1 VTRTSADLALI
12 DGKILTMNK
21 SQPSAEAVAI
31 KNSRIVKVG
40 TTDEIS
46 HLIGKNTKIVY
57 LDWRTVVPGF
67 IDTHIHVADF
77 GRFLLWMNLTS
88 VGSIAQMLNMLSQR
102 LEKTLEGK
110 WVVGR
115 GWDENRFAEKRLPN
129 RFDLDAVSQNSPVIF
144 YHSCGQVCVVNSKA
158 LELAGITKET
168 TVLEGGIIET
178 DSLTGE
184 PTGLLRE
191 TATDLV
197 WRKIPEPSVDELAE
211 VAALACEKIIEAGI
225 TSIHWMAESST
236 DVAILKR
243 LVANKKLPLS
253 VYMIVPEHLL
263 SDSGLRNGLE
273 GSAAKIEGVEVFADG
288 FLASKTAALF
298 QPYFGSP
305 STNGKLLSSSTAM
318 ASTASKIVDAGFQFV
333 IHAMGDKAI
342 DAALEAIKKSAKK
355 GRPRIEQAALLN
367 EELIQRVKNLK
378 VTISVQPLVAASEFS
393 VYSAEEHLGK
403 QRARWLY
410 PLMTMMKKG
419 IKVCSGSDCPME
431 PLNPLLGIHALVNRQ
446 YFPEESLT
454 VDEALRMYTINAAY
468 ASEEEN
474 EKGSIEEGK
483 LADLTVL
490 SDDLSDSATNKINS
504 LVVDMTII
512 GGKAVYER

>member
-1 VTRTSADLALI
+1 
-12 DGKILTMNK
+12 
-21 SQPSAEAVAI
+21 
-31 KNSRIVKVG
+31 
-40 TTDEIS
+40 
-46 HLIGKNTKIVY
+46 
-57 LDWRTVVPGF
+57 
-67 IDTHIHVADF
+67 
-77 GRFLLWMNLTS
+77 
-88 VGSIAQMLNMLSQR
+88 
-102 LEKTLEGK
+102 
-110 WVVGR
+110 
-115 GWDENRFAEKRLPN
+115 
-129 RFDLDAVSQNSPVIF
+129 
-144 YHSCGQVCVVNSKA
+144 
-158 LELAGITKET
+158 
-168 TVLEGGIIET
+168 
-178 DSLTGE
+178 
-184 PTGLLRE
+184 
-191 TATDLV
+191 
-197 WRKIPEPSVDELAE
+197 
-211 VAALACEKIIEAGI
+211 
-225 TSIHWMAESST
+225 
-236 DVAILKR
+236 
-243 LVANKKLPLS
+243 
-253 VYMIVPEHLL
+253 
-263 SDSGLRNGLE
+263 
-273 GSAAKIEGVEVFADG
+273 
-288 FLASKTAALF
+288 
-298 QPYFGSP
+298 
-305 STNGKLLSSSTAM
+305 M

-454 VDEALRMYTINAAY
+454 MDEALRMYTINAAY